1 MWLQM
6 SVFEPPITAALCME
20 LRVALDC
27 SPSSLSTPARR
38 SEIAAI
44 LAAGI
49 VRMKS
54 RSAIPDSE
62 SINDQPELPTA
73 CLEVSSESV
82 LSVTNV
88 VNDQ

>member
-1 MWLQM
+1 LLS
-6 SVFEPPITAALCME
+6 SVP
-20 LRVALDC
+20 
-27 SPSSLSTPARR
+27 PSSLSAPARR

-54 RSAIPDSE
+54 RLAILDSE
-62 SINDQPELPTA
+62 FADHPQELPPA
-73 CLEVSSESV
+73 CLELSPESV
-82 LSVTNV
+82 LSVTNE

>member
-1 MWLQM
+1 LL
-6 SVFEPPITAALCME
+6 STDP
-20 LRVALDC
+20 
-27 SPSSLSTPARR
+27 PSSLSAPARR
-38 SEIAAI
+38 SQIAAI

-49 VRMKS
+49 VRMNS
-54 RSAIPDSE
+54 RVAIPDSE
-62 SINDQPELPTA
+62 IADVPPGMPAA

>member
-1 MWLQM
+1 
-6 SVFEPPITAALCME
+6 
-20 LRVALDC
+20 
-27 SPSSLSTPARR
+27 LSAPARR

-54 RSAIPDSE
+54 RMAILDSE
-62 SINDQPELPTA
+62 IDEDPTELPA
-73 CLEVSSESV
+73 VCLEVSSESV

>member
-1 MWLQM
+1 LL
-6 SVFEPPITAALCME
+6 STVP
-20 LRVALDC
+20 
-27 SPSSLSTPARR
+27 PSSLSAPARR

-54 RSAIPDSE
+54 RVAILDSE
-62 SINDQPELPTA
+62 IHDDPEELPTA
-73 CLEVSSESV
+73 YLEVSPESV

>member
-1 MWLQM
+1 LL
-6 SVFEPPITAALCME
+6 SSAPPF
-20 LRVALDC
+20 
-27 SPSSLSTPARR
+27 SLSAPARR

-49 VRMKS
+49 VRIKAQP
-54 RSAIPDSE
+54 AISPFGIADDPAE
-62 SINDQPELPTA
+62 IPAA
-73 CLEVSSESV
+73 CLELSPESV

>member
-1 MWLQM
+1 LLS
-6 SVFEPPITAALCME
+6 SVP
-20 LRVALDC
+20 
-27 SPSSLSTPARR
+27 PSSLSAPARR

-54 RSAIPDSE
+54 RVAIPDSE
-62 SINDQPELPTA
+62 FVGDPAELPTA
-73 CLEVSSESV
+73 CLELSSESV

>member
-1 MWLQM
+1 L
-6 SVFEPPITAALCME
+6 
-20 LRVALDC
+20 
-27 SPSSLSTPARR
+27 
-38 SEIAAI
+38 EIAAI

-54 RSAIPDSE
+54 RVAISDSE
-62 SINDQPELPTA
+62 FAADPQELPAA

>member
-1 MWLQM
+1 ML
-6 SVFEPPITAALCME
+6 STVP
-20 LRVALDC
+20 
-27 SPSSLSTPARR
+27 PSSLSATARR

-54 RSAIPDSE
+54 RLAITDSE
-62 SINDQPELPTA
+62 FDDDPAELPAA
-73 CLEVSSESV
+73 CLELSSESV

>member
-1 MWLQM
+1 
-6 SVFEPPITAALCME
+6 
-20 LRVALDC
+20 
-27 SPSSLSTPARR
+27 LSAPARR

-44 LAAGI
+44 LATGI

-54 RSAIPDSE
+54 RLAIHDPETANDSYK
-62 SINDQPELPTA
+62 SPAT

-88 VNDQ
+88 VNGHEIETARMA

>member
-1 MWLQM
+1 M
-6 SVFEPPITAALCME
+6 SA
-20 LRVALDC
+20 R
-27 SPSSLSTPARR
+27 ARR

-54 RSAIPDSE
+54 RVAIPDSE
-62 SINDQPELPTA
+62 IVNDPAELPA
-73 CLEVSSESV
+73 ARLEVSSESV

>member
-1 MWLQM
+1 ML
-6 SVFEPPITAALCME
+6 STVP
-20 LRVALDC
+20 
-27 SPSSLSTPARR
+27 PSSLSAPARR

-49 VRMKS
+49 VRMNS
-54 RSAIPDSE
+54 RMAILDSE
-62 SINDQPELPTA
+62 IDDDPAELPTA
-73 CLEVSSESV
+73 CLEVSPESV

>member
-1 MWLQM
+1 MVS
-6 SVFEPPITAALCME
+6 SVP
-20 LRVALDC
+20 
-27 SPSSLSTPARR
+27 PSSMSAPARR
-38 SEIAAI
+38 SEIAEI

-54 RSAIPDSE
+54 RVTMQESKNVDFLAELSE
-62 SINDQPELPTA
+62 T
-73 CLEVSSESV
+73 CLDVSSESV

>member
-1 MWLQM
+1 ML
-6 SVFEPPITAALCME
+6 STVP
-20 LRVALDC
+20 
-27 SPSSLSTPARR
+27 PSSLSGPVRR
-38 SEIAAI
+38 SEIAEI

-54 RSAIPDSE
+54 RVAIPDSE
-62 SINDQPELPTA
+62 IANDPEVLSTP

>member
-1 MWLQM
+1 L
-6 SVFEPPITAALCME
+6 FA
-20 LRVALDC
+20 
-27 SPSSLSTPARR
+27 PARR

-54 RSAIPDSE
+54 RAAFPDSE
-62 SINDQPELPTA
+62 NADDSAEFPAA
-73 CLEVSSESV
+73 CLELSPESV

>member
-1 MWLQM
+1 ML
-6 SVFEPPITAALCME
+6 STVP
-20 LRVALDC
+20 
-27 SPSSLSTPARR
+27 PSSLSATARR

-54 RSAIPDSE
+54 RVAIPDSE
-62 SINDQPELPTA
+62 FADVPPGLPTA
-73 CLEVSSESV
+73 CLELSPESV

>member
-1 MWLQM
+1 ML
-6 SVFEPPITAALCME
+6 STVP
-20 LRVALDC
+20 
-27 SPSSLSTPARR
+27 PSSLSAPARR

-54 RSAIPDSE
+54 RVAIPDSE
-62 SINDQPELPTA
+62 IDDDPEELPTA

>member
-1 MWLQM
+1 ML
-6 SVFEPPITAALCME
+6 STVP
-20 LRVALDC
+20 
-27 SPSSLSTPARR
+27 PSSLSAPARR
-38 SEIAAI
+38 SEIASI
-44 LAAGI
+44 LAAVI

-54 RSAIPDSE
+54 RVAIHDSE
-62 SINDQPELPTA
+62 FADEPVELPTA

>member
-1 MWLQM
+1 MLS
-6 SVFEPPITAALCME
+6 SVP
-20 LRVALDC
+20 
-27 SPSSLSTPARR
+27 PSSLSAPARR

-44 LAAGI
+44 LAVGI

-54 RSAIPDSE
+54 RVAIPASE
-62 SINDQPELPTA
+62 IDDDLEELPEA

>member
-1 MWLQM
+1 LL
-6 SVFEPPITAALCME
+6 STVP
-20 LRVALDC
+20 
-27 SPSSLSTPARR
+27 PSSLSAPARR

-54 RSAIPDSE
+54 RVAILDSE
-62 SINDQPELPTA
+62 INDEPAELPTA

>member
-1 MWLQM
+1 M
-6 SVFEPPITAALCME
+6 
-20 LRVALDC
+20 
-27 SPSSLSTPARR
+27 
-38 SEIAAI
+38 I

-54 RSAIPDSE
+54 RVAIPDSE
-62 SINDQPELPTA
+62 IANDPEVLPA
-73 CLEVSSESV
+73 ASLDVSSESV

>member
-1 MWLQM
+1 MLS
-6 SVFEPPITAALCME
+6 SVP
-20 LRVALDC
+20 
-27 SPSSLSTPARR
+27 PSSLSAPVRR

-54 RSAIPDSE
+54 RVAIANSE
-62 SINDQPELPTA
+62 IDDDPAELPTA

>member
-1 MWLQM
+1 ML
-6 SVFEPPITAALCME
+6 STIP
-20 LRVALDC
+20 
-27 SPSSLSTPARR
+27 PSSLSAPARR

-54 RSAIPDSE
+54 RMAIPDSE
-62 SINDQPELPTA
+62 IGEDPAELPA
-73 CLEVSSESV
+73 GCFEVSSENV

-88 VNDQ
+88 VNDSESVF

>member
-1 MWLQM
+1 M
-6 SVFEPPITAALCME
+6 AALSME
-20 LRVALDC
+20 VRVALDC
-27 SPSSLSTPARR
+27 SPFFTVRAGSA
-38 SEIAAI
+38 IAAI

-54 RSAIPDSE
+54 RVAIPDSE
-62 SINDQPELPTA
+62 FADHLEELPTA

>member
-1 MWLQM
+1 
-6 SVFEPPITAALCME
+6 
-20 LRVALDC
+20 
-27 SPSSLSTPARR
+27 LSATARR

-49 VRMKS
+49 VRLKS
-54 RSAIPDSE
+54 RVAIPDSE
-62 SINDQPELPTA
+62 LADHPQKLPTA
-73 CLEVSSESV
+73 CLELSPESV